1 MKQNSPFS
9 IVVLILISFS
19 FSATITAQVPDT
31 LNIEEILITAKRSD
45 DIIKTNIN
53 GQLIELENPTETGAI
68 FKNQVGF
75 GVEKRGNYGME
86 PILRGFKYDQLNVQ
100 FDGGVR

>member
-53 GQLIELENPTETGAI
+53 GQLIET
-68 FKNQVGF
+68 
-75 GVEKRGNYGME
+75 
-86 PILRGFKYDQLNVQ
+86 
-100 FDGGVR
+100 